1 MKLMSRCIKQAKEI
15 GFGRENGTF
24 YNGQWKQSRI
34 KVYNFGIT
42 CVLTV
47 NQPFCENICRYLVRV
62 VSVLILPLTSDQ
74 IQEIKGENIQLL
86 GLYSRVSV

>member
-1 MKLMSRCIKQAKEI
+1 MQH
-15 GFGRENGTF
+15 
-24 YNGQWKQSRI
+24 
-34 KVYNFGIT
+34 FGIT

-47 NQPFCENICRYLVRV
+47 NQHLCENIGRDLVLV
-62 VSVLILPLTSDQ
+62 VSVLIVPLTSDQ